1 MGKVVVSPEALAK
14 SAAKYR
20 REILMMPV
28 FALGEFLQHVS
39 LRTGIRYSET
49 VGEMSGSMELGPYS
63 ETRIDDDDVNIVGR
77 TLYTYF
83 GSVVKKFSPNKVYQS
98 IYGSAI
104 TKGEGLKNVDIT
116 REVLNFL
123 GKKVGNSLYWNMWN
137 AVRNDNGTRT
147 RDLFNGFDTITS
159 QEITDGNISVAKK
172 NLLTLTEDIDA
183 TNAVDVLKT
192 IWRSADPMLKR
203 EKCKLFVPPS
213 VLDAYNDDYKATTGN
228 IAYNTKFNQ
237 TFVEGSE
244 NKCEI
249 VAIDNK
255 AESQFLHLTTKQN
268 MLVGVNQTGEEET
281 VAVEKH
287 EAFVLQFIMT
297 AFFGCQFESIS
308 PERMLA
314 IKLKEAAQNQG

>member
-1 MGKVVVSPEALAK
+1 
-14 SAAKYR
+14 
-20 REILMMPV
+20 
-28 FALGEFLQHVS
+28 
-39 LRTGIRYSET
+39 
-49 VGEMSGSMELGPYS
+49 
-63 ETRIDDDDVNIVGR
+63 
-77 TLYTYF
+77 
-83 GSVVKKFSPNKVYQS
+83 
-98 IYGSAI
+98 
-104 TKGEGLKNVDIT
+104 
-116 REVLNFL
+116 
-123 GKKVGNSLYWNMWN
+123 
-137 AVRNDNGTRT
+137 
-147 RDLFNGFDTITS
+147 
-159 QEITDGNISVAKK
+159 
-172 NLLTLTEDIDA
+172 
-183 TNAVDVLKT
+183 
-192 IWRSADPMLKR
+192 MLKR

-213 VLDAYNDDYKATTGN
+213 VLDAYNDDYKATTGS

-255 AESQFLHLTTKQN
+255 AGSKYLHLTTKQN

>member
-63 ETRIDDDDVNIVGR
+63 ETRIDDDDVQIVGR

-98 IYGSAI
+98 IYGNAI

-137 AVRNDNGTRT
+137 AVRNDNGTKT
-147 RDLFNGFDTITS
+147 KDLFNGFDTITS
-159 QEITDGNISVAKK
+159 KEITDGNIAVAKK

-213 VLDAYNDDYKATTGN
+213 VLDAYNDDYKATTGS

-249 VAIDNK
+249 VALDNK
-255 AESQFLHLTTKQN
+255 AGSKYLHLTTKQN

>member
-63 ETRIDDDDVNIVGR
+63 ETRIDDDDVQIVGR

-98 IYGSAI
+98 IYGNAI

-123 GKKVGNSLYWNMWN
+123 GKKVGNSLYWNMWD
-137 AVRNDNGTRT
+137 AVRNDNGTKT
-147 RDLFNGFDTITS
+147 KDLFNGFDTITS
-159 QEITDGNISVAKK
+159 QEITDGNIAVAKK

-213 VLDAYNDDYKATTGN
+213 VLDAYNDDYKATTGS

-255 AESQFLHLTTKQN
+255 AGSKFLHLTTKQN

-314 IKLKEAAQNQG
+314 IKLHEAAQNPG

>member
-98 IYGSAI
+98 IYGNAI

-137 AVRNDNGTRT
+137 AVRNDNGTKT
-147 RDLFNGFDTITS
+147 KDLFNGFDTITS
-159 QEITDGNISVAKK
+159 KEITDGNIAVAKK

-213 VLDAYNDDYKATTGN
+213 VLDAYNDDYKATTGS

-255 AESQFLHLTTKQN
+255 AGSKYLHLTTKQN

-314 IKLKEAAQNQG
+314 IKLKEAAQNPG

>member
-98 IYGSAI
+98 IYGNAI
-104 TKGEGLKNVDIT
+104 SKGEGLKNVDIT

-137 AVRNDNGTRT
+137 AVRNDDGTKT
-147 RDLFNGFDTITS
+147 KDLFNGFDTITS
-159 QEITDGNISVAKK
+159 QEITAGNIAVAKK
-172 NLLTLTEDIDA
+172 NLLALTEDIDA

-213 VLDAYNDDYKATTGN
+213 VLDAYNDDYKATTGS

-255 AESQFLHLTTKQN
+255 AGSKFLHLTTKQN

-314 IKLKEAAQNQG
+314 IKLKEAAQNPG

>member
-1 MGKVVVSPEALAK
+1 M
-14 SAAKYR
+14 
-20 REILMMPV
+20 
-28 FALGEFLQHVS
+28 
-39 LRTGIRYSET
+39 
-49 VGEMSGSMELGPYS
+49 
-63 ETRIDDDDVNIVGR
+63 
-77 TLYTYF
+77 
-83 GSVVKKFSPNKVYQS
+83 
-98 IYGSAI
+98 
-104 TKGEGLKNVDIT
+104 KNVDIT

>member
-63 ETRIDDDDVNIVGR
+63 ETRIDDDDVQIVGR
-77 TLYTYF
+77 TLSTYF

-98 IYGSAI
+98 IYGNAI

-137 AVRNDNGTRT
+137 AVRNDNGTKT
-147 RDLFNGFDTITS
+147 KDLFNGFDTITS
-159 QEITDGNISVAKK
+159 KEITDGNIAVAKK

-213 VLDAYNDDYKATTGN
+213 VLDAYNDDYKATTGS

-255 AESQFLHLTTKQN
+255 AGSEFLHLTTRQN

-314 IKLKEAAQNQG
+314 IKLKAAAQNQG

>member
-63 ETRIDDDDVNIVGR
+63 ETRIDDDDVQVVGR

-98 IYGSAI
+98 IYGNAI

-137 AVRNDNGTRT
+137 AVRNDNGTKT
-147 RDLFNGFDTITS
+147 KDLFNGFDTITS
-159 QEITDGNISVAKK
+159 KEITDGNIAVAKK
-172 NLLTLTEDIDA
+172 NLMTLTEDIDA

-213 VLDAYNDDYKATTGN
+213 VLDAYNDDYKATTGS

-255 AESQFLHLTTKQN
+255 AGSKYLHLTTKQN

>member
-172 NLLTLTEDIDA
+172 NLLTLTEYIDA

-213 VLDAYNDDYKATTGN
+213 VLDAYNDDYKATTGS

-314 IKLKEAAQNQG
+314 IKLKEAAQKKG

>member
-83 GSVVKKFSPNKVYQS
+83 GSVIKKFSPNKVYQS
-98 IYGSAI
+98 IYGNAI

>member
-1 MGKVVVSPEALAK
+1 MGKVVVSTEALAK

-63 ETRIDDDDVNIVGR
+63 ETRIDDDDVQIEGR

-98 IYGSAI
+98 IYGNAI

-137 AVRNDNGTRT
+137 AVRNDNGTKT
-147 RDLFNGFDTITS
+147 KDLFNGFDTITS
-159 QEITDGNISVAKK
+159 KEITDGNIAVAKK

-213 VLDAYNDDYKATTGN
+213 VLDAYNDDYKATTGS

-255 AESQFLHLTTKQN
+255 AGSKFLHLTTKQN

>member
-63 ETRIDDDDVNIVGR
+63 ETRIDDDDVQIVGR

-98 IYGSAI
+98 IYGNAI

-137 AVRNDNGTRT
+137 AVRNDNGTKT
-147 RDLFNGFDTITS
+147 KDLFNGFDTITS
-159 QEITDGNISVAKK
+159 KEINDGNIAVAK
-172 NLLTLTEDIDA
+172 
-183 TNAVDVLKT
+183 
-192 IWRSADPMLKR
+192 R
-203 EKCKLFVPPS
+203 
-213 VLDAYNDDYKATTGN
+213 
-228 IAYNTKFNQ
+228 
-237 TFVEGSE
+237 TF
-244 NKCEI
+244 
-249 VAIDNK
+249 
-255 AESQFLHLTTKQN
+255 
-268 MLVGVNQTGEEET
+268 
-281 VAVEKH
+281 
-287 EAFVLQFIMT
+287 
-297 AFFGCQFESIS
+297 
-308 PERMLA
+308 
-314 IKLKEAAQNQG
+314 

>member
-63 ETRIDDDDVNIVGR
+63 ETRIDDDDVQIVGR

-98 IYGSAI
+98 IYGNAI

-137 AVRNDNGTRT
+137 AVRNDNGTKT
-147 RDLFNGFDTITS
+147 KDLFNGFDTITS
-159 QEITDGNISVAKK
+159 KEITDGNIAVAKK

-213 VLDAYNDDYKATTGN
+213 VLDAYNDDYKATTGS

-255 AESQFLHLTTKQN
+255 AGSKFLHLTTKQN

>member
-98 IYGSAI
+98 IYGNAI

-213 VLDAYNDDYKATTGN
+213 VLDAYNDDYKATTGS

-314 IKLKEAAQNQG
+314 IKLHEAAQNPG